1 MHRSVPVHYNCMTVY
16 GVTTCLENLEML
28 LRKFASV
35 QGNVN
40 KSHGSVEKKTC
51 RGYWSETSYL
61 HLFFTLL
68 SLCISFWFRIMH
80 CSIPIPITDN
90 NTSTSTIWVTLN
102 MGKSAKNRHGN
113 VMECHTVWR
122 EVTLNLKISWS
133 GLGIGLISTITS
145 LFSGYQYQS
154 VSLPTSV

>member
-68 SLCISFWFRIMH
+68 SLCISFWFRIIH
-80 CSIPIPITDN
+80 CSIPTSTTHN
-90 NTSTSTIWVTLN
+90 NTSTGLVVWLSGNALASINVVALRQTRLVPGWVTVSVCNQPARSTQPSTLC
-102 MGKSAKNRHGN
+102 G
-113 VMECHTVWR
+113 TV
-122 EVTLNLKISWS
+122 K
-133 GLGIGLISTITS
+133 
-145 LFSGYQYQS
+145 
-154 VSLPTSV
+154 